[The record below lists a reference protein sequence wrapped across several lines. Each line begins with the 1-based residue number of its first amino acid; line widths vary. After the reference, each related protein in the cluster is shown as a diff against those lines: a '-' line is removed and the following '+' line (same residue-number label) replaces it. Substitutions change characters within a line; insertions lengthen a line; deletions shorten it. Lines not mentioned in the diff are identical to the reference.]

1 MLLTHLVSRP
11 LLILT
16 PALSR
21 SQFAMPEDL
30 RGLIDPPK
38 LISDRP
44 KLLAGPIFT
53 SVPPL
58 RADSRFGGRKG
69 NGPLGGSAAHLGWG
83 DLIEEHEARCRPIHA
98 VPEPLCS
105 ARVSTIHMPTC
116 GSNAY
121 QHIGASPRCGQSASS
136 RHSDNLCESPR
147 LAPVD
152 ARVGSKTHLHVTLP
166 IPRHHSAVSLVIS

>member
-1 MLLTHLVSRP
+1 MRRVDPSVPEPLASLQRSCGPSHRLTCSEPPLVSPRPCSVLLTHLVSRP

-116 GSNAY
+116 GSNAFMSR
-121 QHIGASPRCGQSASS
+121 SP
-136 RHSDNLCESPR
+136 
-147 LAPVD
+147 
-152 ARVGSKTHLHVTLP
+152 
-166 IPRHHSAVSLVIS
+166 SLGITPPCP